1 MQNFCLA
8 FSAFEAEDNVGIAM
22 AYVSIVDDDVVVV
35 ALLFIYVWLAVC
47 PLLWHVTRQRQ
58 KRQRQQMMMIAS
70 SDSSQRAGVS
80 LLTPS

>member
-8 FSAFEAEDNVGIAM
+8 FSAFGAEDNVGIGM
-22 AYVSIVDDDVVVV
+22 AYVSIVYVVV

-47 PLLWHVTRQRQ
+47 PLLWHVTRQQ
-58 KRQRQQMMMIAS
+58 QRQRQQMMMIAS

>member
-1 MQNFCLA
+1 MQNFCLV
-8 FSAFEAEDNVGIAM
+8 FSAFAAEDNVGIGM

-47 PLLWHVTRQRQ
+47 PLLWHVTRQ
-58 KRQRQQMMMIAS
+58 QRQQMMMIAS